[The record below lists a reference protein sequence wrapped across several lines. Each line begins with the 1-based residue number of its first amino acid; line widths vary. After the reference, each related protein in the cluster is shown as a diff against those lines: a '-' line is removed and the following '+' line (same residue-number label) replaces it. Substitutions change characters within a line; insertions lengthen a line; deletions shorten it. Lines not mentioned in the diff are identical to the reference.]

1 MPLLIAAFIV
11 FSPAAFAGETAAG
24 EVLANPQLTAE
35 AFILLEGSSG
45 QIICEKN
52 AFQQR
57 PPASTT
63 KMVTALLALE
73 RGSLTDPVQ
82 IGPRALRTGGS
93 TLGLKT
99 GQVYPL
105 GELVEGALIRS
116 GNDACVAIGE
126 HIGGNEPG
134 FIQMMNQK
142 ALALGARN
150 TFFCNT
156 NGMPDPGH
164 YSSCYDL
171 ALIARY
177 ALRNPEFARIVKT
190 QYETISMAPDE
201 GASDNAEASG
211 FMVKNTNALL
221 WSFPGADGV
230 KTGTTNAAGACLVAS
245 ATREDRQ
252 LIAVVLKSRNRFGDA
267 AKLLEFGF
275 NNFTEI
281 KVAEPG
287 DQLAVLPFLNGNPA
301 SIATYSS
308 ERLGVTVPKHLAA
321 QVQIHHILHENIAA
335 PLPAGTEV
343 GESLI
348 TNQGQ
353 ILQRAPLYNSQAVA
367 KLEPW
372 WKFWRKV

>member
-1 MPLLIAAFIV
+1 
-11 FSPAAFAGETAAG
+11 
-24 EVLANPQLTAE
+24 
-35 AFILLEGSSG
+35 
-45 QIICEKN
+45 
-52 AFQQR
+52 
-57 PPASTT
+57 
-63 KMVTALLALE
+63 
-73 RGSLTDPVQ
+73 
-82 IGPRALRTGGS
+82 
-93 TLGLKT
+93 
-99 GQVYPL
+99 
-105 GELVEGALIRS
+105 
-116 GNDACVAIGE
+116 
-126 HIGGNEPG
+126 
-134 FIQMMNQK
+134 MMNQK

-164 YSSCYDL
+164 YSTCYDL

-190 QYETISMAPDE
+190 QYETISLAPTE
-201 GASDNAEASG
+201 GTAENAETAG

-287 DQLAVLPFLNGNPA
+287 EQLTVFPFLNGDPA
-301 SIATYSS
+301 TMAVYSS

-321 QVQIHHILHENIAA
+321 QVQVHHILHEDIAA

-343 GESLI
+343 GEVLI

-353 ILQRAPLYNSQAVA
+353 VLQRAPHYNFPAVA
-367 KLEPW
+367 KPKPW